1 MNFPLTPEQIQV
13 VESRAPRLLI
23 NAAPGAGKSSTLQ
36 ACVEHLLNHG
46 ASPTSILILTFSNR
60 TRDELRIRVNNPQVL
75 VSTFHGYAN
84 RIVRESSDH
93 RSTVAN
99 SGQLAVALRQTVA
112 RNRHLVRRLRKHGID
127 LADKAEQRRLLHF
140 LISSHGDLDLEQR
153 LLSDPESSVSHY
165 APALIELRQLA
176 RRFNRR
182 LRDHGLTT
190 YAQMLDLGQAQADQ
204 HRSEIKHVLVDEYQD
219 MDLAQAKLLVEI
231 CKNVET
237 LRIFGDPGQAIYS
250 FMGTQVDDLAT
261 LLSARTATLS
271 ESHRLSHQTAE
282 FASSIL
288 NSISITGSRDGA
300 RPVLKQCKTQR
311 GQEQYLIDTIRYLN
325 SNGIPPDRI
334 AILSRTR
341 IELRII
347 ERVLRAQDIAVTP
360 MHRETQGHHLLG
372 MLELLRLVNANREEL
387 RAHLSRSRNRDL
399 EAGISKIVSEVPPQH
414 QASLRRA
421 VVAAAKAGS
430 LEGRFSAVKRAY
442 LSMLTKSGLGESR
455 TSVEHELNLWQPLI
469 RKFSTVRSF
478 TAFVERQYDQLGVTL
493 STIHSAKG
501 KEWEHVMVI
510 NVTDG
515 VIPHVREIQKRNVE
529 EERRLLYV
537 ATTRAR
543 ENLYLVH
550 TPVFRGPVLYAQR
563 SRFLRTRTLRRCEF
577 LG

>member
-23 NAAPGAGKSSTLQ
+23 NAVPGAGKTSTLQ
-36 ACVEHLLNHG
+36 ACVEYLLNHG

-60 TRDELRIRVNNPQVL
+60 TRDELRTRINNPQVL

-93 RSTVAN
+93 RRAVAN
-99 SGQLAVALRQTVA
+99 SGQLAIALRQTVA
-112 RNRHLVRRLRKHGID
+112 RNSRLVRGFRKHGID
-127 LADKAEQRRLLHF
+127 LADNAEQRRLLHF
-140 LISSHGDLDLEQR
+140 LTSSHGDPDLEQR
-153 LLSDPESSVSHY
+153 LLSDRESSVSHY
-165 APALIELRQLA
+165 TPALIELRQLA

-182 LRDHGLTT
+182 LRDQGLTT
-190 YAQMLDLGQAQADQ
+190 YAQMLDLGHAQADQ
-204 HRSEIKHVLVDEYQD
+204 HRTEIKHVLVDEYQD
-219 MDLAQAKLLVEI
+219 MDLAQVKLLVAI
-231 CKNVET
+231 CNYVET

-250 FMGTQVDDLAT
+250 FMGTQVEDVAT
-261 LLSARTATLS
+261 LLSARTANLS
-271 ESHRLSHQTAE
+271 ESHRLTYQTAE

-300 RPVLKQCKTQR
+300 RPVLKQCRTQR
-311 GQEQYLIDTIRYLN
+311 GQEQYLVDTIRNLN

-347 ERVLRAQDIAVTP
+347 ERVLRAREIAVTP
-360 MHRETQGHHLLG
+360 MHRETQRHHLLA

-387 RAHLSRSRNRDL
+387 RDGLSRSRNRDL
-399 EAGISKIVSEVPPQH
+399 EVCISKTVGVVPPQH

-442 LSMLTKSGLGESR
+442 LSMLTKSGLGKSR

-469 RKFSTVRSF
+469 RKFKTVRSF
-478 TAFVERQYDQLGVTL
+478 KAFVERQYDQRGVTL

-515 VIPHVREIQKRNVE
+515 VIPHVREIQKQNVE

-537 ATTRAR
+537 AATRAR
-543 ENLYLVH
+543 SHLHLVQA
-550 TPVFRGPVLYAQR
+550 PVFRGTVRY
-563 SRFLRTRTLRRCEF
+563 FKRTRLLNDRTLRDIDR
-577 LG
+577 L

>member
-36 ACVEHLLNHG
+36 ACAEYLLNHG

-60 TRDELRIRVNNPQVL
+60 TRDELRTRINNPQVL

-93 RSTVAN
+93 RRAVAN
-99 SGQLAVALRQTVA
+99 SGQLAIALRQTVA
-112 RNRHLVRRLRKHGID
+112 HNSLLVHRFRKHGID

-140 LISSHGDLDLEQR
+140 LISSHGDPDLEQR
-153 LLSDPESSVSHY
+153 LLSDRKSSVSHY
-165 APALIELRQLA
+165 APSLIELRQLA

-182 LRDHGLTT
+182 LCDQGLTT

-219 MDLAQAKLLVEI
+219 MDIAQAKLLVTI

-250 FMGTQVDDLAT
+250 FMGTQVSDLAT
-261 LLSARTATLS
+261 LLSAHTATLS
-271 ESHRLSHQTAE
+271 ESHRLTHQTAE
-282 FASSIL
+282 FASSLL

-311 GQEQYLIDTIRYLN
+311 GQEQYLVDAIRNLK
-325 SNGIPPDRI
+325 SRGVPSERI

-360 MHRETQGHHLLG
+360 MHRETQRHHLLG

-387 RAHLSRSRNRDL
+387 REHLSRSRSRDL

-421 VVAAAKAGS
+421 VVAAARAGS

>member
-23 NAAPGAGKSSTLQ
+23 NAVPGAGKTSTLQ
-36 ACVEHLLNHG
+36 ACVAHLLNHG
-46 ASPTSILILTFSNR
+46 VNPTSILILTFSNR
-60 TRDELRIRVNNPQVL
+60 TRDELRIRIDNPQVL

-84 RIVRESSDH
+84 RIARESSDH
-93 RSTVAN
+93 RRAVAN
-99 SGQLAVALRQTVA
+99 SGQLAIALRQTVA
-112 RNRHLVRRLRKHGID
+112 HNSRLVRRFRKHGID
-127 LADKAEQRRLLHF
+127 LAGKAEQRRLLKF
-140 LISSHGDLDLEQR
+140 LTSSHGDRDLEQL
-153 LLSDPESSVSHY
+153 LLSDRESSISHY

-182 LRDHGLTT
+182 LCDQGLTT
-190 YAQMLDLGQAQADQ
+190 YAQMLRLGHDHADQ

-219 MDLAQAKLLVEI
+219 MDLAQAKLLVAI
-231 CKNVET
+231 CKYVET
-237 LRIFGDPGQAIYS
+237 LRIFGDPGQTIYS

-261 LLSARTATLS
+261 LLGARTATLS
-271 ESHRLSHQTAE
+271 ESHRLTHQTAE

-288 NSISITGSRDGA
+288 NSISITGSRDGD

-311 GQEQYLIDTIRYLN
+311 GQEQYLVDAIRDLK
-325 SNGIPPDRI
+325 SRGVPSERI

-360 MHRETQGHHLLG
+360 MHRETQYRHLLA
-372 MLELLRLVNANREEL
+372 MLELLRLVNANREVFRE
-387 RAHLSRSRNRDL
+387 RLSRSRSRDL
-399 EAGISKIVSEVPPQH
+399 EACISKTVGVVPPQH
-414 QASLRRA
+414 LAALRRA
-421 VVAAAKAGS
+421 VIAAAKAGS

-455 TSVEHELNLWQPLI
+455 TSVEHELNIWQPLI
-469 RKFSTVRSF
+469 RKFRTVGSF
-478 TAFVERQYDQLGVTL
+478 RAFVERQYDQRGVTL

-501 KEWEHVMVI
+501 KEWDHVVLI

-515 VIPHVREIQKRNVE
+515 VIPHVREITKQTVE

-563 SRFLRTRTLRRCEF
+563 SRLLSTRTLRRCDF

>member
-1 MNFPLTPEQIQV
+1 MTFSLTLEQIQV

-23 NAAPGAGKSSTLQ
+23 NAVPGAGKSSTLQ
-36 ACVEHLLNHG
+36 ACVSHLLNHG

-60 TRDELRIRVNNPQVL
+60 TRDELRTRINNPKVL

-84 RIVRESSDH
+84 RIVRESSDQ
-93 RSTVAN
+93 RLTVAN
-99 SGQLAVALRQTVA
+99 SGQLAIALRQTVA
-112 RNRHLVRRLRKHGID
+112 HNSCLVRRFRKHGID
-127 LADKAEQRRLLHF
+127 LAGKAEQRRILHF
-140 LISSHGDLDLEQR
+140 LISSHGDPDLEQR
-153 LLSDPESSVSHY
+153 LLSDRESSVSHY
-165 APALIELRQLA
+165 GPALIEIRQLA

-190 YAQMLDLGQAQADQ
+190 YAQMLSLGQAQADQ

-219 MDLAQAKLLVEI
+219 MDLAQAKLLVAI

-250 FMGTQVDDLAT
+250 FMGSQVSDLAT
-261 LLSARTATLS
+261 LLSAHTTTLS
-271 ESHRLSHQTAE
+271 ESHRLTRQTAE
-282 FASSIL
+282 FASSLL
-288 NSISITGSRDGA
+288 NSISIVGSRDGA
-300 RPVLKQCKTQR
+300 RPVLKQCKSQR
-311 GQEQYLIDTIRYLN
+311 DQEQYLVNKIRSLN
-325 SNGIPPDRI
+325 SKGIPPGRI

-360 MHRETQGHHLLG
+360 MHRETQRHHLLV

-387 RAHLSRSRNRDL
+387 RDHLSRSRNRDL
-399 EAGISKIVSEVPPQH
+399 EAGISNTVGVVPPHH

-421 VVAAAKAGS
+421 AIAAAKAGS

-478 TAFVERQYDQLGVTL
+478 TAFVERQYDQLGVIL

-501 KEWEHVMVI
+501 KEWDHVVLI

-515 VIPHVREIQKRNVE
+515 VIPHVREIQKQNVE

-537 ATTRAR
+537 AATRAR
-543 ENLYLVH
+543 SHLHLVQA
-550 TPVFRGPVLYAQR
+550 PVFRGTL
-563 SRFLRTRTLRRCEF
+563 RFSKRTEFLNDRTLRN
-577 LG
+577 LDQL